1 MVWNW
6 KFWLIN
12 STQVLYNNI
21 CQTPSFR
28 LFNDTRKSLFRAIN
42 ERKYLHFTILIRE
55 KQLLA
60 SETNERYRLFDSS
73 ISIFF
78 TSFHFVERKISHDK
92 DFQLR
97 NMINLLCKQTK
108 KLNTKVHELSNHL
121 AYICHYIQ
129 NINKEENCIYI

>member
-1 MVWNW
+1 M
-6 KFWLIN
+6 
-12 STQVLYNNI
+12 
-21 CQTPSFR
+21 
-28 LFNDTRKSLFRAIN
+28 
-42 ERKYLHFTILIRE
+42 
-55 KQLLA
+55 LA
-60 SETNERYRLFDSS
+60 SETNMNITDYLTLLFQF
-73 ISIFF
+73 FF

-121 AYICHYIQ
+121 AYVCHYIQ